1 MQKDFTL
8 TTSIIIFNIIREDI
22 SSYTYFNYNK
32 KKYILK
38 NFFKSR
44 KNAQKN

>member
-1 MQKDFTL
+1 M
-8 TTSIIIFNIIREDI
+8 

-38 NFFKSR
+38 NYSKSK
-44 KNAQKN
+44 KNTLKN